1 MDYLKL
7 TVISKDISG
16 TLDNAKLMANSTT
29 DESVILNKNS
39 DWTFTSNFEG
49 VVLNRLNILLMMYH
63 H

>member
-49 VVLNRLNILLMMYH
+49 IVLNRLNILLMMYH

>member
-1 MDYLKL
+1 MDYLNL